1 MAFDKT
7 NKPCE
12 LPILK
17 DKVIYISSSDSNI
30 KMEQSYVISASYN
43 GILRLSPNSYN
54 TINEVNPVELTA
66 AQDQSMSTAYSDAI
80 VFDNSALALPET
92 TQQSDMKTNADIRYR
107 MIIGSDSDGYLVGF
121 RLSDQDAEFDN
132 LGVIGITKTG
142 KLTIYSD
149 ADSTYPQAL
158 TIGKT
163 IMPSLHNEATND
175 RAKIKEILE
184 KYNVNDEYP
193 KLPEQWDEIEID
205 ITGKGD
211 KSYLLSA
218 HPDSDGNRVFEYTRS
233 QQFIRNIIMETLL
246 DVQSVPTGSV
256 HWLPVTY
263 EQYCTLVQDNNFFPN
278 KFYKVINNNEI
289 DESMPNDPIIRD
301 YLLCDGRKYKT
312 SQFPELAKILWKEK
326 ITYWDEQ
333 GVKKTSENGTPD
345 IAAGEDAASIPNYF
359 RVPDLRHKF
368 ISYSTADSV
377 LNPLNEEPQNIS
389 KLISDN
395 NKTGTYTP
403 DNAPRSPSGQSGSN
417 HFHFLAYGTYNE
429 YNTYARKNSKGYL
442 TPVVANDLY
451 KFEGWD
457 YNTLKT
463 KITDSTFNPRVWYL
477 STTATAQ
484 SDIDG
489 IYGYQY
495 GFSRSGDRRRTQST
509 HDVITAAAW
518 ASAPKGGISNFKKEP
533 TLGLTS
539 KPITT
544 YVIPSETDTNAET
557 YTISKYETFEQYND
571 LEKNIQK
578 TSLSTRYGHEN
589 APKFYAML
597 PLIKI

>member
-66 AQDQSMSTAYSDAI
+66 AQDQSMTTAYSDAI

-175 RAKIKEILE
+175 RAKIMGILS
-184 KYNVNDEYP
+184 EYSEYSQ
-193 KLPEQWDEIEID
+193 LPEQWDEIEID
-205 ITGKGD
+205 ITGNGD

-218 HPDSDGNRVFEYTRS
+218 HPDSDGNRVFDYTRS

-246 DVQSVPTGSV
+246 SVQSVPTGSV

-263 EQYCTLVQDNNFFPN
+263 EQYCTLIKGNKDEDDKNDNHFYPN
-278 KFYKVINNNEI
+278 KFYRVENSQV
-289 DESMPNDPIIRD
+289 DETRPTDPIIRD
-301 YLLCDGRKYKT
+301 YLLCDGRKYK
-312 SQFPELAKILWKEK
+312 SDQFPELAKILWKEK
-326 ITYWDEQ
+326 ITYWDGQ
-333 GVKKTSENGTPD
+333 GIKKTSENGTPD
-345 IAAGEDAASIPNYF
+345 INAGEDAASIPNYF

-368 ISYSTADSV
+368 ISYATADSV
-377 LNPLNEEPQNIS
+377 LNPLNEEPQNVS

-403 DNAPRSPSGQSGSN
+403 DNAPRSQSGAN

-429 YNTYARKNSKGYL
+429 YNTYTEVDNA
-442 TPVVANDLY
+442 LY
-451 KFEGWD
+451 KFKGWD
-457 YNTLKT
+457 YNTLKNE
-463 KITDSTFNPRVWYL
+463 ITNESFNPRIWYL

-484 SDIDG
+484 SAIDG
-489 IYGYQY
+489 IFGYQY
-495 GFSRSGDRRRTQST
+495 GFSRSGDRRRSQSS

-539 KPITT
+539 KSISTYIIPINN
-544 YVIPSETDTNAET
+544 EDT
-557 YTISKYETFEQYND
+557 YTITKYENFSYYNE
-571 LEKNIQK
+571 LEKNIEK
-578 TSLSTRYGHEN
+578 SSLNTRYGHEN